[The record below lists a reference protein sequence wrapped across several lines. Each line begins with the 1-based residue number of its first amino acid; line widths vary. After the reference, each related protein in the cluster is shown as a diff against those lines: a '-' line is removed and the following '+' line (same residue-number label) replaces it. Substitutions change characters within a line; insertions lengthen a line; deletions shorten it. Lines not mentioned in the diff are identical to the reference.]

1 MKITTFLMFDGQA
14 EAAMNDYIALFP
26 DSRVQSIER
35 YGAGQAGKEG
45 TVKLATIE
53 LAGMRV
59 MCIDSPVKHAFT
71 FTPAISL
78 FVDVDSRAE
87 LDRLYAALGQGG
99 QTLMPPNSYGFSTW
113 FAWVQDKYGVSWQL
127 NLP

>member
-1 MKITTFLMFDGQA
+1 MKITTFLMFDGKA

-26 DSRVQSIER
+26 DSRVHSIER

-78 FVDVDSRAE
+78 FVDVDARAE
-87 LDRLYAALGQGG
+87 LDRLYAALVQDG
-99 QTLMPPNSYGFSTW
+99 QTLMPPNNYGFSTW